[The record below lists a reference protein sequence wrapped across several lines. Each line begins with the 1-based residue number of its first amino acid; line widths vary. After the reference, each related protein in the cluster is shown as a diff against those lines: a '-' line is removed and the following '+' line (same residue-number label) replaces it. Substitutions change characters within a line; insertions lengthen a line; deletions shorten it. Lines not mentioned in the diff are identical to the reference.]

1 MKTKYISC
9 YWRCGSES
17 KRSATQGG
25 FGLPVVLAA
34 AGMATAIT
42 VAALSRSDK
51 HEKSAKKSSSSL
63 DLGGLQQRV
72 YETTS
77 CARTFPGGVPPAP
90 CVNNTYLDLRSESNN
105 IVVAA
110 SGTVIGQW
118 TVRAKCNT
126 ILGRIE
132 VRSARLNPGAPIF
145 DFPVAA
151 GQYNPVHY
159 VADEMGGVNLVSG
172 RPLRYDWEHPRGDL
186 IDPGRPGLCAD
197 WFAPPAAANPC
208 PVGQILIGFNVIT
221 GQRTCAPFVA
231 NCSGDQLPRY
241 INDQWVCQRAIPD
254 SYVEGRTDGVMNAQ
268 QGWIT
273 NTMTTT
279 SNNIINAVVPGMI
292 DAAINNNNNNVVI
305 PSDQNAYN
313 QATGF
318 TQTKFNNMVNGE
330 IYERRVNGDNS
341 CAQLNNSTCPNGY
354 YLQAVE
360 FKMVTA
366 GSHCRIQCR
375 RIQ

>member
-1 MKTKYISC
+1 
-9 YWRCGSES
+9 
-17 KRSATQGG
+17 
-25 FGLPVVLAA
+25 
-34 AGMATAIT
+34 
-42 VAALSRSDK
+42 
-51 HEKSAKKSSSSL
+51 
-63 DLGGLQQRV
+63 
-72 YETTS
+72 
-77 CARTFPGGVPPAP
+77 
-90 CVNNTYLDLRSESNN
+90 
-105 IVVAA
+105 
-110 SGTVIGQW
+110 
-118 TVRAKCNT
+118 
-126 ILGRIE
+126 

-208 PVGQILIGFNVIT
+208 PVGQILIGFNVVT